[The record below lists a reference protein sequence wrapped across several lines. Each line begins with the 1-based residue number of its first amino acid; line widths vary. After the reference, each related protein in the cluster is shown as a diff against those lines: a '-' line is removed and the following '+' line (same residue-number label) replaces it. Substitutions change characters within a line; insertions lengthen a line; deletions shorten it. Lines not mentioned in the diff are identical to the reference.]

1 MILAVGPAPHC
12 SPGLRRGRRTL
23 LPAAFQLRPS
33 VDSRIVHS
41 IPGRVR
47 LRFGREESATA
58 DALASRL
65 RAHPAVRSASR
76 NAHGRSLI
84 VQYDATQ
91 EFADL
96 IRTLPPPR
104 QRRDDRVHEAAGID
118 WGKVAFS
125 CLLTMLPLGCIGS
138 VALTLATAILEQS
151 GSSSV
156 RGPNHDGRS

>member
-1 MILAVGPAPHC
+1 RIILAVGPAPRC

-23 LPAAFQLRPS
+23 QPAAFQLRPS

-41 IPGRVR
+41 LPGRVR

-65 RAHPAVRSASR
+65 RAHPAGRSASR

-96 IRTLPPPR
+96 IRTLPPPG
-104 QRRDDRVHEAAGID
+104 QRRADPVHEAAGID

-151 GSSSV
+151 GSSRV
-156 RGPNHDGRS
+156 